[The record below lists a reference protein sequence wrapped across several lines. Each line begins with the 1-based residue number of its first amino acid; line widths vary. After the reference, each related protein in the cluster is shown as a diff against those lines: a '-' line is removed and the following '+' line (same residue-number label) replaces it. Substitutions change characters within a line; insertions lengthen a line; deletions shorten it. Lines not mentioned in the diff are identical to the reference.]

1 VAKSRLEVGDE
12 LQPLLIIDRWGDRR
26 IERFEANELPQAR
39 DKLAEF
45 LRSAAGEEA
54 CALVYVG
61 TVTER
66 EGAILVEH
74 GAAGKPEPEVLVQ
87 HFRPR
92 RGRLRRF
99 RLRGKLQPMAAGEL
113 PA

>member
-1 VAKSRLEVGDE
+1 MAKSRLEVGDE

-26 IERFEANELPQAR
+26 IDRFEPDELPQAR

-45 LRSAAGEEA
+45 RTAPGEEA

-61 TVTER
+61 TVTDR

-74 GAAGKPEPEVLVQ
+74 GAAGKPDPEVLVQ
-87 HFRPR
+87 RFRPK
-92 RGRLRRF
+92 RGPLRRF
-99 RLRGKLQPMAAGEL
+99 RLRGKLEPMAQGAS